1 MDSRKLNTALAI
13 PKNNHAVP
21 EKTDVKVVGESTR
34 SEVPETALTA
44 LHHIEN
50 QIHCVL
56 IIKNSVKYKP

>member
-1 MDSRKLNTALAI
+1 M
-13 PKNNHAVP
+13 
-21 EKTDVKVVGESTR
+21 KVVGEGTR